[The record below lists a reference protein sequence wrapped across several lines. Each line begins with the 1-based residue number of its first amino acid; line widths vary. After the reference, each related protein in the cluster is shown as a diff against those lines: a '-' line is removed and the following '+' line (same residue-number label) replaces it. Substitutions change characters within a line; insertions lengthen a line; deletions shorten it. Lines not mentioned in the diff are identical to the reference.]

1 MILNKR
7 EIIGYY
13 KRGESKPYI
22 LVKLQSL
29 DSLSTYNNI
38 VY

>member
-1 MILNKR
+1 MILNER

-22 LVKLQSL
+22 LVKLQSS
-29 DSLSTYNNI
+29 DSLSTYDNA
-38 VY
+38 VC